1 MIDHLELFVRD
12 IEASTEFY
20 RGALAPLGYALHVM
34 GPSRGFGASP
44 DQLDFWI
51 RGGDASTPRPH
62 YAFNC
67 TSREL
72 VDSTYAAALRAGGT
86 IHRAPALMP
95 QVHERYYAAMVF
107 DPDGHKVEFACHR
120 G

>member
-20 RGALAPLGYALHVM
+20 RGALAPLDYALHVT
-34 GPSRGFGASP
+34 GPAHGFGASP
-44 DQLDFWI
+44 DKLDFWI
-51 RGGDASTPRPH
+51 RSGDPSTPRPH

-67 TSREL
+67 ASRDQ
-72 VDSTYAAALRAGGT
+72 VDSAYAAGIRSGGT
-86 IHRAPALMP
+86 VDRAPALMP
-95 QVHERYYAAMVF
+95 QIHATYYAGFVF
-107 DPDGHKVEFACHR
+107 DPDGHKVEFVCHR